1 MNPYRILGAAA
12 NLFFIILFAIYLS
25 LDTLENSLF
34 PTEVILGG
42 SVLLY
47 GIAIS
52 ALAICF
58 GLPSAQLRRNGLYGS
73 IGSML
78 LFSYL
83 ALFRQIPMAQQG
95 MMLLSVW
102 SIINIL
108 ALGFGDEEER
118 ISLKERRRL
127 AEQKRKLDRLRGTNP
142 NESDKP
148 AN

>member
-1 MNPYRILGAAA
+1 
-12 NLFFIILFAIYLS
+12 
-25 LDTLENSLF
+25 
-34 PTEVILGG
+34 
-42 SVLLY
+42 
-47 GIAIS
+47 
-52 ALAICF
+52 
-58 GLPSAQLRRNGLYGS
+58 
-73 IGSML
+73 ML

-118 ISLKERRRL
+118 ISSRNVDVSPSKNGNST
-127 AEQKRKLDRLRGTNP
+127 ASRGTNP
-142 NESDKP
+142 NESDKL

>member
-58 GLPSAQLRRNGLYGS
+58 GLPRPSSPQR
-73 IGSML
+73 
-78 LFSYL
+78 
-83 ALFRQIPMAQQG
+83 P
-95 MMLLSVW
+95 
-102 SIINIL
+102 
-108 ALGFGDEEER
+108 LGF
-118 ISLKERRRL
+118 
-127 AEQKRKLDRLRGTNP
+127 DRLHAP
-142 NESDKP
+142 V
-148 AN
+148 